1 MESSVRGA
9 DGDDPTKGGVDSF
22 LEGANMSL
30 LSFEP
35 SLQALPSEEEEGGED
50 DVQTQLAVSPKPANK
65 TLDKLVAAATPT
77 VEASTGT
84 PPLTVADLAVPAQN
98 LRRPAQLS
106 ADDSPLLHRQPAPAG
121 RRKPSSRTL
130 SFRLPDDDDDK
141 FDIPEGLLNKLDE
154 SDTEESAVVD
164 ASKAREGDDTIA
176 SLPSQR
182 RPTKMYHHRPVSPS
196 KSSLFQTPAAVRSTM
211 NRLPTE
217 TAISQRIRDVEVPPS
232 VMKELESD
240 KRLLGLN
247 ERNDKSGVLTLREQG
262 AVIDKLR
269 KENFG
274 LKIKVFYLEGKINQQ
289 YDEASRDVMKEVQP
303 CG

>member
-1 MESSVRGA
+1 MRGA

-130 SFRLPDDDDDK
+130 SFRLADDDDVK
-141 FDIPEGLLNKLDE
+141 FDIPEGFLYMLVD
-154 SDTEESAVVD
+154 SDTE
-164 ASKAREGDDTIA
+164 
-176 SLPSQR
+176 
-182 RPTKMYHHRPVSPS
+182 
-196 KSSLFQTPAAVRSTM
+196 
-211 NRLPTE
+211 
-217 TAISQRIRDVEVPPS
+217 
-232 VMKELESD
+232 
-240 KRLLGLN
+240 
-247 ERNDKSGVLTLREQG
+247 
-262 AVIDKLR
+262 
-269 KENFG
+269 
-274 LKIKVFYLEGKINQQ
+274 
-289 YDEASRDVMKEVQP
+289 
-303 CG
+303 